1 MLMDRKSMFRMPVQG
16 GSNSGKKSKL
26 VYIEKYVKTEV
37 LLNNYPLQDKDY
49 VNMITRK
56 YDVLTGE
63 QLNNNVYTMAVRYIP
78 LSFNMIPLTDI
89 LDTLYPDTKGIIN
102 TGFFAYLGI
111 GVELSSGEF
120 TFRNQKRLSENPFF
134 TWYKIYSS
142 STDLT
147 INGLKNNYPAMLFRG
162 FLMELEKD
170 NPMYIDG
177 GTKKLEN
184 ADTYI

>member
-1 MLMDRKSMFRMPVQG
+1 
-16 GSNSGKKSKL
+16 
-26 VYIEKYVKTEV
+26 
-37 LLNNYPLQDKDY
+37 
-49 VNMITRK
+49 MITKK

-63 QLNNNVYTMAVRYIP
+63 QLNNNAYAMAVKYIP

-89 LDTLYPDTKGIIN
+89 LDTLYPDAKSIVN

-134 TWYKIYSS
+134 TWYKIYSN
-142 STDLT
+142 STDLSV
-147 INGLKNNYPAMLFRG
+147 NGLKNNYPAMLFRG
-162 FLMELEKD
+162 FLIELETE